1 VGAQLLLG
9 RRDLRDALAYY
20 DEALRRG
27 ADALDLARDRWSCAM
42 LLGDFEAAWR
52 ISDQVLAER
61 RRRGLAC
68 VDQPLHLRWVW
79 DGRPLTDRNVLVRC
93 HHGLGDVIQFIR
105 LAAPLRATAARVTV
119 QAVPE
124 LLPLIDG
131 VAGIDAMIPLGAT
144 DPPYDID
151 IELLELP
158 HALRFRLDGIPAR
171 VPYISVPDELARRH
185 RVALEAHPGFRVG
198 LVWAAGAWRPERSV
212 PLRLVSPLA
221 AIPGV
226 ELVSLQQG
234 AALGELGDVD
244 ILQLPDATTDL
255 VAAAAT
261 LRALDLV
268 ISVDTM
274 IAHLAG
280 ALGVPCWT
288 LLHFHADWRWMIGRA
303 DSPWYPTM
311 RLFRQPAPGEWTPV
325 IQQIAAALQDRV
337 RDAGAG

>member
-171 VPYISVPDELARRH
+171 VPYIS
-185 RVALEAHPGFRVG
+185 
-198 LVWAAGAWRPERSV
+198 AWRSKPTRVSASVSSGQRARGAPNAQCRSV
-212 PLRLVSPLA
+212 WCRRSRR
-221 AIPGV
+221 
-226 ELVSLQQG
+226 S
-234 AALGELGDVD
+234 
-244 ILQLPDATTDL
+244 
-255 VAAAAT
+255 
-261 LRALDLV
+261 RALSSSLCSRVPRSASLV
-268 ISVDTM
+268 TSISCSCRTQQL
-274 IAHLAG
+274 IWLQRRRR
-280 ALGVPCWT
+280 C
-288 LLHFHADWRWMIGRA
+288 
-303 DSPWYPTM
+303 
-311 RLFRQPAPGEWTPV
+311 APSTSSSAS
-325 IQQIAAALQDRV
+325 IR
-337 RDAGAG
+337 